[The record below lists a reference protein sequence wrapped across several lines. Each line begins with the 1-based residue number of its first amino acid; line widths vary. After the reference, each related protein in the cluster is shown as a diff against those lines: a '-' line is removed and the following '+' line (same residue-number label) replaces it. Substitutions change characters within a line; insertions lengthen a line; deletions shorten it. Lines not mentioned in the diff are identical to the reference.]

1 MQSNKKN
8 DKEPTIGIVFV
19 KKSNMWLAYKKF
31 NNGES
36 DIEKWFFTR
45 LEAQQG
51 LQEMY
56 NGGS

>member
-1 MQSNKKN
+1 MQSKTKN
-8 DKEPTIGIVFV
+8 DKESATGIVFV
-19 KKSNMWLAYKKF
+19 KKANMYQVYKKF

-56 NGGS
+56 NGES